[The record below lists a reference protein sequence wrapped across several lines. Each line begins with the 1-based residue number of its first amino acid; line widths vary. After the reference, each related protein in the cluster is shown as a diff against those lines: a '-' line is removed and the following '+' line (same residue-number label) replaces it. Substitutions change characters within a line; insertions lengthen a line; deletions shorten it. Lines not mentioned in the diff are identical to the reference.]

1 MVVITT
7 HRSISLTTGQ
17 LWPIQ
22 QSSIGLRELSV
33 IAFYST
39 MRMKAADSMKRWGFV
54 AVVLAAIIAA
64 CLLRRKPAAQILSPE
79 TPASATIQPSIQ
91 QSDSP
96 NRFNE
101 LGDKLTDAQDPV
113 FLKQILPKTREF
125 FATLERLGVNPL
137 QGELQP
143 SSCSRIRIVSIPN
156 GIICPFVIGDGW
168 TTEYTQN
175 PSFSGITYF
184 GQRGPDNPIRAIS
197 HADTNALYRLSQ
209 GAVTMPEAEV
219 WKIANVV
226 ADTFGIDPS
235 KFEKPRMYE
244 EALFEY
250 HLGIYA
256 VEYRKK
262 GSDPLNGLNYTR
274 GFRLK
279 ATSPTTAVM
288 VSYSH
293 LEATR

>member
-1 MVVITT
+1 
-7 HRSISLTTGQ
+7 
-17 LWPIQ
+17 
-22 QSSIGLRELSV
+22 
-33 IAFYST
+33 
-39 MRMKAADSMKRWGFV
+39 MKRFGIV
-54 AVVLAAIIAA
+54 AVVLALIVAA
-64 CLLRRKPAAQILSPE
+64 CLLWRKPVEQAVSPKI
-79 TPASATIQPSIQ
+79 PAMAKLPS
-91 QSDSP
+91 STEKAPSP

-101 LGDKLTDAQDPV
+101 LGDELIDAQAPV
-113 FLKQILPKTREF
+113 FLNQVWPKTREF
-125 FATLERLGVNPL
+125 FASLDRLGLNPL

-143 SSCSRIRIVSIPN
+143 TLCSKIRMISIPN

-168 TTEYTQN
+168 TAEYTQS

-197 HADTNALYRLSQ
+197 HADTNALRRLSQ
-209 GAVTMPEAEV
+209 GAAAMPEAEV
-219 WKIANVV
+219 WKIANGV
-226 ADTFGIDPS
+226 ADTFRIDPS

-244 EALFEY
+244 EGLFEY
-250 HLGIYA
+250 RLGIYS